1 VRLRALICSCPE
13 ESLYDY
19 NFASV
24 ELWEKL
30 GYVYI
35 FCARSQTTV
44 ESVTVLAPKS
54 EIVRT
59 KWLAFDPAGCEAFAY
74 PAQPKLA

>member
-1 VRLRALICSCPE
+1 MILLVWSYGRNWVC
-13 ESLYDY
+13 
-19 NFASV
+19 
-24 ELWEKL
+24 
-30 GYVYI
+30 VY

-59 KWLAFDPAGCEAFAY
+59 KWLAFDPAGCDAFA
-74 PAQPKLA
+74 